1 MYPLESEVSVE
12 TLNQLAEPI
21 SQQQPCGA
29 GLDETQTL
37 VAIEAFRVFG
47 RLTPAASETDWRAL
61 RDLCV
66 ATLKESKDL
75 RVLAH
80 FIAATIRLNS
90 LADVLRI
97 FPIVEIWLGRYW
109 DELYPLIDDDAI
121 MRRNALS
128 LFADRVAIVD
138 ALRRMPLV
146 SDQRFG
152 SFSVRDLDI
161 ASGVLVQKEPG
172 ATKVSTDL
180 IHAALS
186 AANPQALRDLSGS
199 VTAAASALQSVE
211 TTMLTRGGGSAMV
224 PELTP
229 LTQALDRMREMLA
242 PHVIAVLETIPT
254 EAGSPDRPMANSSAD
269 VGSVSSRQDV
279 VRVLDAVMTYYAR
292 SEPSSVVPVVVERAR
307 RLVSMSFLDALA
319 EVAPDVVSPVKQ
331 ALGLRQTTDN

>member
-1 MYPLESEVSVE
+1 VSVE
-12 TLNQLAEPI
+12 TLMIELAEPI
-21 SQQQPCGA
+21 SAQHPCGA
-29 GLDETQTL
+29 SLDETQTL

-47 RLTPAASETDWRAL
+47 RLTPAAGETDWRAL
-61 RDLCV
+61 RELCV
-66 ATLKESKDL
+66 TALQESKDL

-80 FIAATIRLNS
+80 FMAASIRLDP

-97 FPIVEIWLGRYW
+97 YPLVETWLSRYW
-109 DELYPLIDDDAI
+109 DTLYPLIDDDAI
-121 MRRNALS
+121 MRRNALT
-128 LFADRVAIVD
+128 LFADRVACAD

-152 SFSVRDLDI
+152 SFSVRDLDV

-186 AANPQALRDLSGS
+186 AANPQALRDLSGG

-211 TTMLTRGGGSAMV
+211 TTMLTRGGGSATV

-229 LTQALDRMREMLA
+229 LTQALERMREMLA
-242 PHVIAVLETIPT
+242 PHVISVPESIPT
-254 EAGSPDRPMANSSAD
+254 DAGSGATPTANSSAD